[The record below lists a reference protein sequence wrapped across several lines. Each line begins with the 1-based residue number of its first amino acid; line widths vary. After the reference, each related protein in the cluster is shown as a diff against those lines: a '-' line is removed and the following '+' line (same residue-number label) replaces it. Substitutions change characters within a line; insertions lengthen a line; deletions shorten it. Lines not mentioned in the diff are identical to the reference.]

1 MKTANPGSRRQKI
14 ILYYALAVV
23 LPGILLGYMAYRGI
37 RNDQA
42 LREKENRRK
51 LERNSQDYFSEIDSS
66 FLQFI
71 KEQTADSILAGKG
84 KSDPSVL
91 ALFVEDASGLKKLIT
106 HQLLYLP
113 SELLTARPE
122 QLNRNSSLKEGQQ
135 LEYIERRFSDA
146 LRFYQDK
153 SIKTTDPE
161 EKIRTRVASA
171 RLYNKMNQT
180 DHAKDL
186 YEEILKDYPGNLL
199 DGQIPLCLM
208 ASLEILKINRDRGE
222 KNEFKTNS
230 RQCIELLLHP
240 PCDFDI
246 DQFDMFYQSFKEITG
261 GKDPE
266 IDSLFA
272 KLDAQR
278 TRTDEIIRLLTGQN
292 PDLSNRNGVFIDNK
306 NRITSS
312 PINSAELTAVSLSWK
327 NNNGLQTAMVIDF
340 PAYLNS
346 VSENLIKKLDP
357 GSSINVKVEDEGG
370 KLIFSKV
377 LKEETSYLSFPFPE
391 YLPQW
396 KLVLSENKPGFIATL
411 FKAGSGIY
419 LFIFIL
425 IALLMVLG
433 FVFIMYT
440 LNVELRLNKLKSEFI
455 SNVSHE
461 LKSPLTSI
469 RMMTEMLHHNRV
481 QTEERKSAYYSAMLE
496 ESEHLSHLIDN
507 ILDFSRMED
516 DRKKYDFT
524 DLDLDGLILKF
535 LESTKER
542 LAESGFDILYNCT
555 DQVPLIPADKDAI
568 LQVIYNL
575 VDNAIKFSGKS
586 RQIDISLISK
596 NDELQLCVKDY
607 GIGIPIKD
615 QEKIFDRFYRGTE
628 PQRLGIKGSGIG
640 LTIVKRIVEA
650 HGGTIALESETG
662 KGSTFTVI
670 LPMKDNDIPSSQP
683 SPKGEGT
690 SRQAGS
696 FAEIAH
702 RAISKRSALPWGK

>member
-14 ILYYALAVV
+14 ILLYALAVV

-51 LERNSQDYFSEIDSS
+51 LEMYSHDFFTAIDSG
-66 FLQFI
+66 FVQFMN
-71 KEQTADSILAGKG
+71 EQTADSMLYGARQY
-84 KSDPSVL
+84 DPALL
-91 ALFVEDASGLKKLIT
+91 ALIVKDSGGSQKLIT

-113 SELLTARPE
+113 ADFLTNQTE
-122 QLNRNSSLKEGQQ
+122 QLKQPASLKEGLR
-135 LEYIERRFSDA
+135 LEYIERRFLDA
-146 LRFYQDK
+146 LRFYQN
-153 SIKTTDPE
+153 IVLKTNDPA
-161 EKIRTRVASA
+161 EKIRALVSSA
-171 RLYNKMNQT
+171 RLYNKMSQPAR
-180 DHAKDL
+180 AKAL
-186 YEEILKDYPGNLL
+186 YDEIRKDYSGSLL
-199 DGQIPLCLM
+199 NGAIPVGLV
-208 ASLEILKINRDRGE
+208 ASLEILKINKSLGE
-222 KNEFKTNS
+222 KDEMMNNS
-230 RQCIELLLHP
+230 RHYLELLLHP
-240 PCDFDI
+240 PGEYDKN
-246 DQFDMFYQSFKEITG
+246 QFDMFYQSFKDIIRET
-261 GKDPE
+261 DRVN
-266 IDSLFA
+266 DSLVGE
-272 KLDAQR
+272 LDNQKN
-278 TRTDEIIRLLTGQN
+278 RTDYLIRILGG
-292 PDLSNRNGVFIDNK
+292 PDLIAAGSNNHFNSDK
-306 NRITSS
+306 NELSCI
-312 PINSAELTAVSLSWK
+312 PVNSAELAAVYLSRIK
-327 NNNGLQTAMVIDF
+327 DNYVQTAMVIDF
-340 PAYLNS
+340 PIYLKS
-346 VSENLIKKLDP
+346 ISDKLIKELDQ
-357 GSSINVKVEDEGG
+357 GSSINVKVEDESG
-370 KLIFSKV
+370 KLILSKV
-377 LKEETSYLSFPFPE
+377 LKEETSYLSFTFPE

-396 KLVLSENKPGFIATL
+396 KLILSENKPGFIATL

-433 FVFIMYT
+433 LVFVMYS
-440 LNVELRLNKLKSEFI
+440 LNTELRLNKLKSDFI

-542 LAESGFDILYNCT
+542 LAESDFDIRYNCT
-555 DQVPLIPADKDAI
+555 DQVPFIPADKDAI

-596 NDELQLCVKDY
+596 DDELQLCVKDY
-607 GIGIPIKD
+607 GIGISIKD
-615 QEKIFDRFYRGTE
+615 QEKIFDRFYRATE

-640 LTIVKRIVEA
+640 LTIVKKITEA
-650 HGGTIALESETG
+650 HGGAIAIESEVG
-662 KGSTFTVI
+662 KGTRVVVR
-670 LPMKDNDIPSSQP
+670 LPLFGI
-683 SPKGEGT
+683 
-690 SRQAGS
+690 
-696 FAEIAH
+696 
-702 RAISKRSALPWGK
+702 